1 MSQHRRDFLLASAA
15 GLVGTGLWL
24 QAPGATNAAGAT
36 PFKLRSLTPAE
47 VATLDALGET
57 LLPGAAAAGISA
69 YVDAQLALSA
79 AEQTLMIKY
88 LGVPPP
94 FASFYQMGIKA
105 LDEFSIVKSQHAYA
119 ALTPPARLEVLR
131 AVGDGAPTPWS
142 GPPAGLF
149 HFVLRNDA
157 LDVVYGT
164 RRGFASLGVPYMAH
178 ILPPTSWPL

>member
-1 MSQHRRDFLLASAA
+1 MSQYRRDFLIASAA
-15 GLVGTGLWL
+15 GWVSTGLWL
-24 QAPGATNAAGAT
+24 HAPGSANAVGAT
-36 PFKLRSLTPAE
+36 PHKLKTLTPDE
-47 VATLDALGET
+47 GATLDALGET

-69 YVDAQLALSA
+69 YIDSQLTLSA
-79 AEQTLMIKY
+79 AQQTLMIKY

-94 FASFYQMGIKA
+94 FASFYQLGIKA
-105 LDEFSIVKSQHAYA
+105 LDEFAIAKSQRVFT
-119 ALTPPARLEVLR
+119 ALVPAARLELLR
-131 AVGDGAPTPWS
+131 VIGADAPASWS

-178 ILPPTSWPL
+178 ILPPTAWPR